1 MPASACD
8 SVTYEAYAAY
18 YAYMENLRERATLAE
33 QHATGKDTDASKV
46 REAQLRTEAHAM
58 YDRYQAAKALIEASR
73 KFDTK

>member
-1 MPASACD
+1 M
-8 SVTYEAYAAY
+8 
-18 YAYMENLRERATLAE
+18 AE